1 MNNDEALYKMPSMEE
16 IDSGQGMPTLYRVA
30 FKNQL
35 ESLFKYGYNRVFT
48 GTKGGNMYGP
58 GVYCTF
64 NLNDSIENV
73 KTKPEYGNC
82 IVQMRLIGG
91 FDGFIIFDERLAQK
105 TYGENWTIARQMENV
120 AGFDRRNAE
129 YVEKMCANASSLYH
143 GRTAPAALY
152 IWRNIRSDLFLKHG
166 VKGLIYKGNR
176 DGHCALPYDFSSV
189 IPYGVSFNQGR
200 SFEKR
205 FNEGMYNFLKD
216 HPDVVFR
223 YGGKYNKVF
232 QSVAGFTLVKDK
244 GGKYNIIQND
254 TNKLIS
260 KKWFDEVRGQIN
272 ADSGVFSFKCDGIWF
287 NGSIYTPEGGTEIGC
302 ILDSDLDPYCDFSD
316 LDELLN
322 VIKQSGAKSFK
333 EFEMMDSEEET
344 DESVRREKI
353 VIKESQLR
361 KCILENVN
369 KALNS
374 LLFEGHLKVVNNI
387 NDIVKLVGETWT
399 SPDDVW
405 WIKIESRLKDH
416 MNYNRRNNPQQK
428 KWWSRVPGPD
438 GTSRENH
445 VGYVIVRG
453 ADKEACQRSIL
464 NAVVHLNPWA
474 AKQCGVKNVYSNG
487 NAEAI
492 KLVCNYFFARSY
504 ITINKRSMND
514 TIGVSRRDKKT
525 GLFRG
530 REFHHRAG
538 QTRTGVDSSG
548 VNWTVKRPLG
558 LIDCDI
564 DNDKAQAELDKY
576 LSDNGV
582 TPLFRKPSHDGM
594 HYVISIKDAEGL
606 DFSFLGKYATNNRP
620 GDPNVLFKPDANL
633 LVYSA
638 VG

>member
-1 MNNDEALYKMPSMEE
+1 MNDESTAYRMPSMEE

-35 ESLFKYGYNRVFT
+35 ESTFKYGYNRVFT

-64 NLNDSIENV
+64 LLNDSIYNV
-73 KTKPEYGNC
+73 KTKPIYGDC
-82 IVQMRLIGG
+82 IIQMRLIGG
-91 FDGFIIFDERLAQK
+91 YEGFIIFDENLARQ
-105 TYGENWTIARQMENV
+105 TYGEEWTIAQQLVNV
-120 AGFDRRNAE
+120 AGFDKKQAKYIERNCS
-129 YVEKMCANASSLYH
+129 YASNLYH
-143 GRTAPAALY
+143 GRTAPAAHY
-152 IWRNIRSDLFLKHG
+152 IWRNIRSDLFMKHG
-166 VKGLIYKGNR
+166 VKGLIYKGNN

-189 IPYGVSFNQGR
+189 IPYAVSFDQGR
-200 SFEKR
+200 SFTKR
-205 FNEGMYNFLKD
+205 FNESMYNFLKD

-223 YGGKYNKVF
+223 YGGKYHDVF
-232 QSVAGFTLVKDK
+232 QSVAGFTLVKNK

-260 KKWFDEVRGQIN
+260 QKWFDEVKGQIN
-272 ADSGVFSFKCDGIWF
+272 ADSGVFSFKCNGIWF
-287 NGSIYTPEGGTEIGC
+287 NGNIYTPEGGTEIGC

-316 LDELLN
+316 LDEL
-322 VIKQSGAKSFK
+322 IKAIKESGAKSFK
-333 EFEMMDSEEET
+333 EFEMIDSEEET
-344 DESVRREKI
+344 NESVRRGKI

-361 KCILENVN
+361 RCILENVN

-374 LLFEGHLKVVNNI
+374 LLFESHLKVVDNI
-387 NDIVKLVGETWT
+387 NDIVKLVGDTWE
-399 SPDDVW
+399 SPDDIW

-416 MNYNRRNNPQQK
+416 LGYNRRNNPQQK

-453 ADKEACQRSIL
+453 ANKEACQRSIL

-474 AKQCGVKNVYSNG
+474 AKQCGVKSVYSNG

-525 GLFRG
+525 GLFKG

-538 QTRTGVDSSG
+538 
-548 VNWTVKRPLG
+548 
-558 LIDCDI
+558 
-564 DNDKAQAELDKY
+564 
-576 LSDNGV
+576 
-582 TPLFRKPSHDGM
+582 
-594 HYVISIKDAEGL
+594 
-606 DFSFLGKYATNNRP
+606 
-620 GDPNVLFKPDANL
+620 
-633 LVYSA
+633 
-638 VG
+638 